1 MKMKLKKTLRAVSA
15 AAVGAGAIMV
25 LGLAGQS
32 LALAQ
37 SGGYPVFDGVDNGA
51 SDGAAFTADIQALCA
66 IPTASQPFGGAASDP
81 DWNCG
86 DTIRTYP

>member
-37 SGGYPVFDGVDNGA
+37 SYPTFDGVDNGA
-51 SDGAAFTADIQALCA
+51 SDDAAFRADIGVLCGIA
-66 IPTASQPFGGAASDP
+66 AASQPFGGAASDP

-86 DTIRTYP
+86 DKTRTYP

>member
-37 SGGYPVFDGVDNGA
+37 SAYPTFDGVDNGA
-51 SDGAAFTADIQALCA
+51 SDAAAFTADIQVLCG
-66 IPTASQPFGGAASDP
+66 ASQPFADASDP
-81 DWNCG
+81 QWNCG
-86 DTIRTYP
+86 ETTRTYP